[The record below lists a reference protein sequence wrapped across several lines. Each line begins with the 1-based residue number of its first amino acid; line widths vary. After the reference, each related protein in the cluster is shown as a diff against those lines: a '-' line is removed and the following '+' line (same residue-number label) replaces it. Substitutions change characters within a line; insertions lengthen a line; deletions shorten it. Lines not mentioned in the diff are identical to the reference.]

1 MQSKPSLRRR
11 LSQHVLV
18 PLVLT
23 WALGTTVV
31 LAIAEHFAAQ
41 AFDRALLDDTYALA
55 SHVIATGNA
64 LTLAITREEMNTLLF
79 DQSETMYF
87 SVQRPD
93 GTLVAGHK
101 GLGGASLSTPG
112 DYEFGDA
119 VYENRQVRT
128 VTLLTEGPRSLR
140 IVMAQTTRSRTRLLE
155 RLLAYSALPQAVLL
169 IFLALWLSRRV
180 QDDLEPLSKLEKA
193 IERRHAADL
202 TPLPE
207 EIKAGVSTRDVE
219 RIALAIDSMLG
230 RLQEGLQAQ
239 REFAGNVAHE
249 LRTPL
254 AGIRAQAA
262 FALAQQDARVWREQL
277 EGIAQVEQ
285 RASRLVDQLLAL
297 ARAGEGQTGAANDPI
312 PLDAITREVLLRFI
326 PRVRNTGV
334 DLGGEG
340 LDTPVTVRGD
350 RALVEGILNNLI
362 DNALRYGIGK
372 GNPHITV
379 AITRRPDGVELSVT
393 DNGEGLPTEDIEQL
407 TRRWVQGDKGKRV
420 GEGAGLGLA
429 IVAKYADLLGAK
441 FLMANAPG
449 GGARASVLLRAQ

>member
-1 MQSKPSLRRR
+1 MQTKPSLRRR

-23 WALGTTVV
+23 WALGTAVV

-64 LTLAITREEMNTLLF
+64 LSLAITREEMNTLLF

-87 SVQRPD
+87 SVQKSD
-93 GTLVAGHK
+93 GTLVAGNAGLK
-101 GLGGASLSTPG
+101 GAVVTAPG

-119 VYENRQVRT
+119 VFEGRQVRT
-128 VTLLTEGPRSLR
+128 VTLVSEGRESLR

-169 IFLALWLSRRV
+169 LVLALWLRRRV
-180 QDDLEPLSKLEKA
+180 QDDLEPLTKLEQA

-202 TPLPE
+202 EPLPDE
-207 EIKAGVSTRDVE
+207 VKAGVSTRDVE
-219 RIALAIDSMLG
+219 RIALAIDSMFG

-262 FALAQQDARVWREQL
+262 FALSQGDSAVWREQL
-277 EGIAQVEQ
+277 EGIAQAEQ

-297 ARAGEGQTGAANDPI
+297 ARAGEGQVGAANDPI

-362 DNALRYGIGK
+362 DNALRYGTGRPD
-372 GNPHITV
+372 PHITV
-379 AITRRPDGVELSVT
+379 AIQQQPDGVELSVT
-393 DNGEGLPTEDIEQL
+393 DNGGGLPTQDVELL

-429 IVAKYADLLGAK
+429 IVARYAELLGAR
-441 FLMANAPG
+441 FTIANAPG
-449 GGARASVLLRAQ
+449 GGARASLLLRA

>member
-1 MQSKPSLRRR
+1 MQAKPSLRRR

-23 WALGTTVV
+23 WALGTAVV

-64 LTLAITREEMNTLLF
+64 LPLAITREEMHTLLF
-79 DQSETMYF
+79 AQSETMYF

-93 GTLVAGHK
+93 GTLVAGHA
-101 GLGGASLSTPG
+101 GLGGAPLANPG
-112 DYEFGDA
+112 DYEFGNG
-119 VYENRQVRT
+119 VFEGRQVRT
-128 VTLLTEGPRSLR
+128 VTLVTEGRESLR

-169 IFLALWLSRRV
+169 LVLALWLRRRV
-180 QDDLEPLSKLEKA
+180 QDDLEPLTKLEQA

-202 TPLPE
+202 APLPDE
-207 EIKAGVSTRDVE
+207 VKGGVSTRDVE
-219 RIALAIDSMLG
+219 RIALAIDSMFG

-262 FALAQQDARVWREQL
+262 FALAQGDSVVWRQQL
-277 EGIAQVEQ
+277 EGIAQAEQ

-297 ARAGEGQTGAANDPI
+297 ARAGEGQVGVADDTI
-312 PLDAITREVLLRFI
+312 PLDAITREVLLRFM
-326 PRVRNTGV
+326 PRARTLGV

-340 LDTPVTVRGD
+340 LEEPVTVRGD

-362 DNALRYGIGK
+362 DNALRYGRGRPE
-372 GNPHITV
+372 PHITV
-379 AITRRPDGVELSVT
+379 TIAPRRQGVELSVT
-393 DNGEGLPTEDIEQL
+393 DNGEGFPTQDVEQL

-420 GEGAGLGLA
+420 GEGAGLGQA
-429 IVAKYADLLGAK
+429 IVARYAEQLGAK
-441 FLMANAPG
+441 FPIANTPE
-449 GGARASVLLRAQ
+449 GGARAGVLLRA

>member
-23 WALGTTVV
+23 WAFGTTVM
-31 LAIAEHFAAQ
+31 LTIAEHFVAR

-55 SHVIATGNA
+55 SHVTATGNA

-79 DQSETMYF
+79 DQSEATYF
-87 SVQRPD
+87 SVARPD
-93 GTLVAGHK
+93 GTLVAGTA
-101 GLGGASLSTPG
+101 GLRGATLSTPG
-112 DYEFGDA
+112 EFEFGDA
-119 VYENRQVRT
+119 VFEDRQVRT
-128 VTLLTEGPRSLR
+128 VTLMTEGDAPLR

-155 RLLAYSALPQAVLL
+155 RLLAYSALPQALL
-169 IFLALWLSRRV
+169 LLVLALWLRQRV
-180 QDDLEPLSKLEKA
+180 QDDLEPLTKLERA
-193 IERRHAADL
+193 IESRHAADL
-202 TPLPE
+202 TPLPD

-230 RLQEGLQAQ
+230 RLHEGLQAQ

-262 FALAQQDARVWREQL
+262 FALAQPDPGVWREQL

-297 ARAGEGQTGAANDPI
+297 ARAGEGQSGVANDEI

-362 DNALRYGIGK
+362 DNALRYGTGK
-372 GNPHITV
+372 DDPHITV
-379 AITRRPDGVELSVT
+379 AIESRPDGVELSVT
-393 DNGEGLPTEDIEQL
+393 DNGEGLPTEDVDLL

-420 GEGAGLGLA
+420 GEGVGLGLA
-429 IVAKYADLLGAK
+429 IVARYAELLGAK
-441 FLMANAPG
+441 FAMANAPG
-449 GGARASVLLRAQ
+449 GGARASVLLRA